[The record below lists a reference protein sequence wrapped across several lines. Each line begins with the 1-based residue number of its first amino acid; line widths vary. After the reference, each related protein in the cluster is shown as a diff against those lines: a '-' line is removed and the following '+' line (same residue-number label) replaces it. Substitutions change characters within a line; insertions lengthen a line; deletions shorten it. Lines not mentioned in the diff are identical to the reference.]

1 MSKGGP
7 IRVHKLG
14 GSVLTD
20 ATAIRQA
27 AAAAAAT
34 QLQSAIVV
42 VSACAGV
49 TDRLLSIGRRAAAGN
64 VKEALDDAESLFAWH
79 LEQAR
84 QLLPHAEAEEF
95 GQALEQLQK
104 QAVRLCQA
112 IGALQELT
120 ARTQDAL
127 VAFGELLASQL
138 VAKVLQAVASVPV
151 QLVDA
156 REYVITD
163 ATFGRARPD
172 VAQLQARCRQLVE
185 YLADGA
191 VVTQGFIGA
200 TPEGA
205 TTTLGRGGSDY
216 SAALFAA
223 ALQAEELTVWKDV
236 AGVYT
241 ADPDEIPEAEL
252 VPELSA
258 AEMRE
263 LAFSG
268 AKVLHPD
275 ALEPAI
281 ASGISVRIRS
291 VQAAGLS
298 GTVIRGCRD
307 GDPMPVAM
315 AWKMPCWLYAVPAGQ
330 QSSLQEPTVLV
341 AAFSR
346 SGGLVVTEA
355 AVEDGRYGWQL
366 LGGPQAMLSLI
377 GPAPEQWTAAMLER
391 LRRSGLPSRAWLADS
406 ALALRVFVPCEA
418 WREAARALHC
428 ELLRWR
434 HSVSLQ

>member
-1 MSKGGP
+1 MP
-7 IRVHKLG
+7 VHVHKLG

-27 AAAAAAT
+27 AAAVAAT

-49 TDRLLSIGRRAAAGN
+49 TDRLLSIGQRAAVGD
-64 VKEALDDAESLFAWH
+64 VEEALDDAESLFAWH
-79 LEQAR
+79 LEQAQ
-84 QLLPHAEAEEF
+84 QLLPYVEAEKF
-95 GQALEQLQK
+95 RQALERLQG

-138 VAKVLQAVASVPV
+138 VAKVLQTVASVPV
-151 QLVDA
+151 RLVDA
-156 REYVITD
+156 REYLITD
-163 ATFGRARPD
+163 AAFGQARPD
-172 VAQLQARCRQLVE
+172 VLQLQARCQQLIE

-191 VVTQGFIGA
+191 IVTQGFIGA

-281 ASGISVRIRS
+281 ASGISVRVRS
-291 VQAAGLS
+291 VLATELP
-298 GTVIRGCRD
+298 GTVIRRCRH

-315 AWKMPCWLYAVPAGQ
+315 AWKMPCWLYAITAEQ
-330 QSSLQEPTVLV
+330 RSSLQDSAVLV
-341 AAFSR
+341 AALSR

-355 AVEDGRYGWQL
+355 VVEDGRYGWQL

-377 GPAPEQWTAAMLER
+377 GPAPERWAAAMLEQ
-391 LRRSGLPSRAWLADS
+391 LRQSGLPYRAWLADS
-406 ALALRVFVPCEA
+406 ALALRVFVPHEA
-418 WREAARALHC
+418 WREAARTLHC
-428 ELLRWR
+428 ELLRWQ
-434 HSVSLQ
+434 HSVGQQ